1 MLNILPFEIISRNT
15 KTLLITYI
23 SSVDISH
30 EGMKKILESLHTQR
44 GIIPESYLDELLDYE
59 SIDKDKG
66 KEFLVTTGVIN
77 KTKASSLWEHS
88 VIISDVPHLQG
99 RRGPMESGWNSSF
112 SCPGCTRTGF

>member
-59 SIDKDKG
+59 AIDKDKG
-66 KEFLVTTGVIN
+66 ALLMEW
-77 KTKASSLWEHS
+77 SPP
-88 VIISDVPHLQG
+88 ISCATVG
-99 RRGPMESGWNSSF
+99 R
-112 SCPGCTRTGF
+112 